1 MHSCHSFMSFIRSFI
16 SFHSFMSCIPS
27 FLHSFIHSSIHY
39 MFLSFMSCIHSLIS
53 LIPSFLPSFH
63 SIISFHSFISLRF
76 IHFISCIPSFLHAF
90 HSFLHSFMSF
100 IHSFHSCISCTHSFH
115 AFIHSFLPS
124 SIQSFIWKLN
134 WERQIAQSLRA
145 SIYLEA
151 LRGTPDRSEPS
162 GQHLF
167 GSLVGNARSLIQQL
181 ARDIV
186 FLHLQDFVD
195 PLHALGSFLGEGDN
209 TGWQLVETSTAAQVA
224 NLSATIH
231 SG

>member
-1 MHSCHSFMSFIRSFI
+1 MHMNSFVLHNNYVVVQMNNVYHSLITLYLKLDFCITEYLQRSTNAEFVLHPFIHSYVSCIHVIHSCHSFRFI
-16 SFHSFMSCIPS
+16 HSFMSCIPS

-39 MFLSFMSCIHSLIS
+39 IFLSFMSCIHSFIS

-124 SIQSFIWKLN
+124 FIHSIIH
-134 WERQIAQSLRA
+134 
-145 SIYLEA
+145 LEA
-151 LRGTPDRSEPS
+151 
-162 GQHLF
+162 
-167 GSLVGNARSLIQQL
+167 
-181 ARDIV
+181 
-186 FLHLQDFVD
+186 
-195 PLHALGSFLGEGDN
+195 
-209 TGWQLVETSTAAQVA
+209 
-224 NLSATIH
+224 
-231 SG
+231 